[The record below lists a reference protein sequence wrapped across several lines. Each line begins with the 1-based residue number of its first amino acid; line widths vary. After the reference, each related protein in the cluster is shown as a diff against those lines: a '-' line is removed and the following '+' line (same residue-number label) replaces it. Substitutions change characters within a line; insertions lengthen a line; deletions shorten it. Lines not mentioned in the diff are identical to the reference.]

1 MRNDFIPVRSDITP
15 QKQNGVLVKPKLF
28 QGEDEK
34 TPVNYEGNSWH
45 HDHSPVRHKHSSY
58 DSFPVKQDINQEKHN
73 IDQDENDIEQDKHD
87 IDQDKHH
94 IQQDEH
100 DIDQDKHDIDQD
112 KHDIDQAKYGQ
123 FSAIQ
128 NEPPVNKCDSFYQ

>member
-1 MRNDFIPVRSDITP
+1 MRNDFIPVRNDITP

-45 HDHSPVRHKHSSY
+45 HDHSPVRHEHTPY
-58 DSFPVKQDINQEKHN
+58 DSFPVKQDINLDKHDINQNEK
-73 IDQDENDIEQDKHD
+73 DKHD

-94 IQQDEH
+94 IDQDE
-100 DIDQDKHDIDQD
+100 HDIDQD

-123 FSAIQ
+123 FPAIQ

>member
-1 MRNDFIPVRSDITP
+1 MRNYFIPVRSDITP
-15 QKQNGVLVKPKLF
+15 QKHNEVLVKPKLF

-34 TPVNYEGNSWH
+34 TPVNYEWNSWH

-58 DSFPVKQDINQEKHN
+58 DSFPVKQDINLDKHDINQNEKDKHD
-73 IDQDENDIEQDKHD
+73 IDQDNHD

-94 IQQDEH
+94 IHQDE
-100 DIDQDKHDIDQD
+100 HDIDQD